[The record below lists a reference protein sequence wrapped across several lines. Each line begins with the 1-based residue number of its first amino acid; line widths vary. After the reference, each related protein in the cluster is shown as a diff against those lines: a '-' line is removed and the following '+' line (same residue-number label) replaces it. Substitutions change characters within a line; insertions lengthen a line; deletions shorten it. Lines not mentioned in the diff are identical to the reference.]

1 MQKTGVKKMRTA
13 LHSFLLRQKKAGE
26 RLREK
31 RRQRGIE
38 HAGLDFICCFVGK
51 IIVFCDADYGYLRM
65 TRKYTLFSTTN
76 EWIGLKFKLILEC
89 KLHMFC

>member
-1 MQKTGVKKMRTA
+1 MRTA
-13 LHSFLLRQKKAGE
+13 FHSFLLRQKKAGE

-38 HAGLDFICCFVGK
+38 HAGLDFIRCFVGK

-65 TRKYTLFSTTN
+65 TRKYTLFFNHKRMDRIVSRCRI
-76 EWIGLKFKLILEC
+76 EIQIDFR
-89 KLHMFC
+89 M

>member
-1 MQKTGVKKMRTA
+1 MRTA
-13 LHSFLLRQKKAGE
+13 FHSFLLRQKKAGE

-65 TRKYTLFSTTN
+65 TRKYTLFFN
-76 EWIGLKFKLILEC
+76 HKRMDRIEIQIDFR
-89 KLHMFC
+89 M